1 MQYKKHI
8 KTIIG
13 YFLSPIGKAYTKN
26 ALTVFCFHDVNKN
39 PSEFSSTFYLN
50 VPPDIFE
57 TQVKFISDN
66 FNVINVDSLLNSEVP
81 EQAALITFD
90 DGFKSYFTDAVPIL
104 TQYNM
109 PSVNFLNIAPIEGE
123 IFWSGLITYLCNK
136 SPEFIEYINL
146 YHKDKTENITIYLK
160 CSRDIVNSFLKVSA
174 NTYRKEVDEYVG
186 ELATKKDLI
195 SVSSNNLVYFGNHLY
210 NHDVPLLLTNKELLE
225 SYYSNENKL
234 KIYSNYRQIF
244 AFPFGQPI
252 TCYSDAQIKIL
263 KDAGAKIIFSA
274 YPIVNKP
281 KYADYLHRIPIYSMD
296 DRHSNIWFSIMR
308 KTIDNSVRN
317 NIY

>member
-1 MQYKKHI
+1 MHYKKYI
-8 KTIIG
+8 KTFIG
-13 YFLSPIGKAYTKN
+13 YFLIPLGKAYTKN

-39 PSEFSSTFYLN
+39 PSEFSSNFHLN

-57 TQVKFISDN
+57 TQVKFIAEN
-66 FNVINVDSLLNSEVP
+66 FNVIDVDSLLNSEIP

-104 TQYNM
+104 TQNDL

-123 IFWSGLITYLCNK
+123 VFWSGLITYLCEK

-146 YHKDKTENITIYLK
+146 NHKDKSENIPIYLK
-160 CSRDIVNSFLKVSA
+160 CSRNIINSFLKITDK
-174 NTYRKEVDEYVG
+174 TYRKEVDDFVG

-195 SVSSNNLVYFGNHLY
+195 SVSSNKLVFFGNHLY

-225 SYYSNENKL
+225 SYFSNENKL
-234 KIYSNYRQIF
+234 KMYSNYRNIF

-252 TCYSDAQIKIL
+252 TCFSDAQIKIL
-263 KDAGAKIIFSA
+263 KDAGAKKIFSA

-281 KYADYLHRIPIYSMD
+281 KYTDYLHRIPIYSMN
-296 DRHSNIWFSIMR
+296 DRHSSIWFSIMR
-308 KTIDNSVRN
+308 NTIDRSVRN